1 MIKIRIKPDM
11 ASKSGS
17 NVIVVKGDKI
27 LLLLRSKG
35 SHWKPE
41 HWGPPGGH
49 IDPGETPKQAAVR
62 ETFEEAGLRI
72 KESDLELV
80 AQRTKHDFG
89 MIYYY
94 TTDRFTGK
102 GITLSHEHKSFTW
115 ADWEKIEG
123 LDTIFEPDILA
134 LIERLLSSK

>member
-1 MIKIRIKPDM
+1 MIRIKIGM
-11 ASKSGS
+11 AKTKSGA
-17 NVIVVKGDKI
+17 NVILVKDGKI
-27 LLLLRSKG
+27 LLLLRRLG
-35 SHWKPE
+35 WKTGY
-41 HWGPPGGH
+41 WGPPGGH

-94 TTDRFTGK
+94 TTDKFTGK
-102 GITLSHEHKSFTW
+102 GIALSHEHKSFTW

-134 LIERLLSSK
+134 LIERLLASK